1 MPYTCSQ
8 CGAQN
13 PDSAQFCYNC
23 GAPAPAAGSP
33 SPINLGKPG
42 DANPYQTPSANPY
55 QSPSYPQPPSNPYGA
70 PSQPSP
76 YDQQAMAPQSNPYAA
91 PPAYGQTYGSAGG
104 GNSEAENLRGR
115 ANNARII
122 GIIGI
127 VLSLIP
133 FCCINFVGLGMG
145 IAALAMGFTANSGLS
160 SMVEDYVVAD
170 GKKAAK
176 MAMILGGVAS
186 LLWVVTLILG
196 LLLGLLGNL
205 GK

>member
-42 DANPYQTPSANPY
+42 DANPYQAPSANPY
-55 QSPSYPQPPSNPYGA
+55 QSPSYPQPPSNPYGT
-70 PSQPSP
+70 PSQSSP

-104 GNSEAENLRGR
+104 FGNPDAT
-115 ANNARII
+115 
-122 GIIGI
+122 
-127 VLSLIP
+127 
-133 FCCINFVGLGMG
+133 
-145 IAALAMGFTANSGLS
+145 AAQN
-160 SMVEDYVVAD
+160 
-170 GKKAAK
+170 KAK
-176 MAMILGGVAS
+176 NAMILSIVGFLCCPICAIVGLIFGFSSRSELQRLGVQDGQGQALAAIIIGALS
-186 LLWVVTLILG
+186 IVVTIFWFIIQIIAG
-196 LLLGLLGNL
+196 IAGN
-205 GK
+205 